1 MKISPARLASFEILR
16 KIQQDQAFSS
26 VLLPLFEKNLHEK
39 DRALCH
45 ELTLGTLRR
54 QIYLDNIIEKFVS
67 KKLDAEVRI
76 ALRLGVYQI
85 YFLDKIPLYSI
96 INESVNLV
104 QRVKKTSAKGLVNAV
119 LRKIGAEKVELN
131 LTEEVEKISVE
142 TSHPRWLVEKWI
154 GQFGIEETLKLC
166 VANNQTPDL
175 QIRFTAKTSES
186 VKQSVPQ
193 LSKKELLELS
203 EKGEIYFQDRA
214 SQMVAEIIEL
224 KEDERFLD
232 VCCAPGSKLSMIASR
247 VEGQVLRV
255 ESENTTL
262 NPQHPTPNFLIGG
275 DLYFQRLQISKNSC
289 LKQGVKNVQFVQYD
303 AADSLPFADETFDVI
318 LLDAP
323 CSGTGTIRHNPEIR
337 YFLQKQDFA
346 ELFGKQ
352 LKILKNASKVLK
364 KNGRLI
370 YSTCSLEV
378 EENEQV
384 IEKFLGEQ
392 SGFQKVKPN
401 LTDEFLTAENVA
413 RTFPQRDKMDG
424 FFIATLK
431 KC

>member
-1 MKISPARLASFEILR
+1 MKIAPARLASFEILR
-16 KIQQDQAFSS
+16 KIEQDQAFSS
-26 VLLPLFEKNLHEK
+26 ILLPLFEKNLHQK
-39 DRALCH
+39 DRSLCH

-54 QIYLDNIIEKFVS
+54 QIYLDKIIEKFVS

-76 ALRLGVYQI
+76 VLRLGVYQI

-104 QRVKKTSAKGLVNAV
+104 QRAKKTSAKGLVNAV
-119 LRKIGAEKVELN
+119 LRKIGAEKIELDFVDQ
-131 LTEEVEKISVE
+131 VEKISVE
-142 TSHPRWLVEKWI
+142 TSHPQWLVEKWI

-166 VANNQTPDL
+166 EANNQTPDL
-175 QIRFTAKTSES
+175 QFRFTAKTSDS
-186 VKQSVPQ
+186 VKQSAPQ
-193 LSKKELLELS
+193 LSKKELFELS

-214 SQMVAEIIEL
+214 SQMVAEIIDL

-247 VEGQVLRV
+247 VESRESRV
-255 ESENTTL
+255 ESENL
-262 NPQHPTPNFLIGG
+262 TPNFLIGG
-275 DLYFQRLQISKNSC
+275 DLYFQRLLVSRENCQR
-289 LKQGVKNVQFVQYD
+289 QGVKNVQFVQYD
-303 AADSLPFADETFDVI
+303 AADSLPFADETFDVV
-318 LLDAP
+318 LVDAP
-323 CSGTGTIRHNPEIR
+323 CSGTGTIRHHPEIR
-337 YFLQKQDFA
+337 YFLQKKDFA

-384 IEKFLGEQ
+384 IEKFLGEH

-401 LTDEFLTAENVA
+401 LADEFLTAENVA